1 MKEGTDFA
9 MKEGTAVS
17 LGQDGPRACWGRPA
31 VSGSMATGAVL
42 TAIGA
47 SACCVIP
54 FALISAGAG
63 GAWLGNLV
71 IFAPF
76 KSYFIAA
83 SLLMLGA
90 GFWLVYRKPKS
101 PPRAGAVPGT
111 SMASV
116 RIIHAA
122 LWTAATLVAAAM
134 FFPYW
139 APLLG

>member
-1 MKEGTDFA
+1 MKEGT
-9 MKEGTAVS
+9 
-17 LGQDGPRACWGRPA
+17 A

-47 SACCVIP
+47 STCCVIP
-54 FALISAGAG
+54 FVLVSAGAG
-63 GAWLGNLV
+63 GAWLGSLV

-76 KSYFIAA
+76 KSYFITA
-83 SLLMLGA
+83 SLLLLVA

-101 PPRAGAVPGT
+101 PPRAGAVPCT

-116 RIIHAA
+116 RIIRAV
-122 LWTAATLVAAAM
+122 LWTTATLVAAAI

>member
-1 MKEGTDFA
+1 MKDH
-9 MKEGTAVS
+9 S
-17 LGQDGPRACWGRPA
+17 A
-31 VSGSMATGAVL
+31 VSGSMATGALL

-71 IFAPF
+71 VFAPF
-76 KSYFIAA
+76 KSYFITA
-83 SLLMLGA
+83 SLLLLGA
-90 GFWLVYRKPKS
+90 GLWLVYRKPKS
-101 PPRAGAVPGT
+101 PPRAGAIACV
-111 SMASV
+111 SLSSL
-116 RIIHAA
+116 RIIRAV
-122 LWTAATLVAAAM
+122 LWTAAALVAAAM

>member
-1 MKEGTDFA
+1 
-9 MKEGTAVS
+9 
-17 LGQDGPRACWGRPA
+17 
-31 VSGSMATGAVL
+31 MATGALL

-47 SACCVIP
+47 STCCVIP
-54 FALISAGAG
+54 FTLVSAGAG

-83 SLLMLGA
+83 SLLTLGA
-90 GFWLVYRKPKS
+90 GLWQVYRKPKS
-101 PPRAGAVPGT
+101 PAGADAVPCT
-111 SMASV
+111 TLASL
-116 RIIHAA
+116 RIIRTV
-122 LWTAATLVAAAM
+122 LWTAAGLVSAAM

>member
-1 MKEGTDFA
+1 MKEST
-9 MKEGTAVS
+9 EVS
-17 LGQDGPRACWGRPA
+17 LSQDGHRDRDRRPA
-31 VSGSMATGAVL
+31 VTGSMATGALL

-47 SACCVIP
+47 STCCVIP
-54 FALISAGAG
+54 FAMISAGAG

-83 SLLMLGA
+83 SLLSLGA
-90 GFWLVYRKPKS
+90 GLWMVYRKPKS
-101 PPRAGAVPGT
+101 PAGADAVPCA

-116 RIIHAA
+116 RIIRAV
-122 LWTAATLVAAAM
+122 LWTAAGLIAATM
-134 FFPYW
+134 SFPYW